1 MRVINIQAYP
11 LLLLIVGAI
20 FSSCDRCENPI
31 NEVVGDEYFTL
42 TFSGGLPADFL
53 MYLDPTGGE
62 NPTPQLERI
71 EPEVENG
78 KLGPIF
84 FTERF
89 IDPISNELNG
99 VGLENTRLAYN
110 YHIRRGS
117 NIEDDILRVEF
128 FLEAGSCETTWK
140 YIRYF
145 LNAEL
150 LEEFTDRQQVDIQVN

>member
-1 MRVINIQAYP
+1 MRAFNIPFYFMTII
-11 LLLLIVGAI
+11 LSGVMLG
-20 FSSCDRCENPI
+20 SCDDCENPI

-42 TFSGGLPADFL
+42 TFAGGLPADFL

-71 EPEVENG
+71 QPPVENG

-89 IDPISNELNG
+89 IDPISNEVNG

-110 YHIRRGS
+110 YHVRRGTG
-117 NIEDDILRVEF
+117 IEDDILRVEF

-150 LEEFTDRQQVDIQVN
+150 LEEFTDVQQVDIRVP

>member
-1 MRVINIQAYP
+1 MRVYNIRAN
-11 LLLLIVGAI
+11 IISVCMIGA
-20 FSSCDRCENPI
+20 FLGSCDRCENPL

-42 TFSGGLPADFL
+42 SFGGGLPADFL

-71 EPEVENG
+71 EPMVENG
-78 KLGPIF
+78 MLGPIF

-110 YHIRRGS
+110 YHIRRGA
-117 NIEDDILRVEF
+117 NVEDDILRVEF

-150 LEEFTDRQQVDIQVN
+150 LEEFTDKQQVDIRVN